1 MDERKKLDEL
11 TEEGNCKCAQFCQ
24 EQQDSNQCNSLQLSE
39 LRTWYLG
46 NPCWTLDFFEG
57 YKWLEKGI
65 EEGDLDLRKFC
76 MNRLHGIFSTPQ
88 DALEWVKNGTIPSYL
103 K

>member
-65 EEGDLDLRKFC
+65 EEGGFRPAEI
-76 MNRLHGIFSTPQ
+76 LHEPLARHIQYSAGCS
-88 DALEWVKNGTIPSYL
+88 
-103 K
+103 